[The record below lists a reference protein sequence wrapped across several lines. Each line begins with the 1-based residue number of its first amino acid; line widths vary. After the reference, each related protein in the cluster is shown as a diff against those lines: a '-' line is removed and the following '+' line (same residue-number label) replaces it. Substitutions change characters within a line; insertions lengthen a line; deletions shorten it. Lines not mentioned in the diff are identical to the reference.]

1 MADRLALS
9 HAGAFKLTASATPVI
24 PTGQKDHTGISFRH
38 KSNQNPA
45 SRLELS
51 LTRLARLSYHGLMK
65 RRLTTKFIEGQK
77 PNPSKRLDFRDE
89 LMPGLVLRISTSGTK
104 TFCLHKR
111 INGKMRRLTIGRFP
125 IMSLA
130 DARERVRQVLYE
142 IEIGRFEELTG
153 IEVETK
159 PSLGDVIPDYIE
171 KYAKVHNRDW
181 KRKEALL
188 VKFTTLHGKRIDEIK
203 RADVVKACD
212 VIHKTAPTSANR
224 ALAHLKHLM
233 GWCVERGMI
242 EANPIAG
249 MKPLSKERSRERVL
263 TNDELGALW
272 TACDAEGY
280 PFGDCMK
287 LLILSGQRRAEVAEI
302 RWSELDLEKRLW
314 TLPSQRAKNGR
325 QHTVPIT
332 DAMLEVLRK
341 TPRFFNS
348 DYVFTTIGKSPVSGF
363 GRLKDRLDKA
373 LPEGTEPWIIHDL
386 RRTMSTNMA
395 MLGVPQP
402 VTEALLNHKT
412 GVVSGV
418 AAIYNVYSYA
428 DEKREALG
436 SWSQHVMKLAQRHDE
451 EIAPARRQS
460 I

>member
-1 MADRLALS
+1 
-9 HAGAFKLTASATPVI
+9 
-24 PTGQKDHTGISFRH
+24 
-38 KSNQNPA
+38 
-45 SRLELS
+45 
-51 LTRLARLSYHGLMK
+51 MK
-65 RRLTTKFIEGQK
+65 RKLTTKFIEGQK
-77 PNPSKRLDFRDE
+77 PDPSKRLDFRDE

-130 DARERVRQVLYE
+130 DARERARQVLYE
-142 IEIGRFEELTG
+142 IETGRFEDQTG
-153 IEVETK
+153 IEIEAK
-159 PSLGDVIPDYIE
+159 PKLGDVIPDYIE

-181 KRKEALL
+181 KRKQALL
-188 VKFTTLHGKRIDEIK
+188 EKFDTLHDKRIDQIK

-242 EANPIAG
+242 EANPISG
-249 MKPLSKERSRERVL
+249 MKPLSKEKPRERVL
-263 TNDELGALW
+263 TDNELGALW
-272 TACDAEGY
+272 AACGDEGY

-287 LLILSGQRRAEVAEI
+287 LLMLSGQRRAEVAEM

-314 TLPSQRAKNGR
+314 TLPSSRAKNGK

-348 DYVFTTIGKSPVSGF
+348 DYVFTTTGKTPISGF
-363 GRLKDRLDKA
+363 GRVKERLDRA
-373 LPEGTEPWIIHDL
+373 LHDGTEPWIIHDL

-428 DEKREALG
+428 DEKREALAT
-436 SWSQHVMKLAQRHDE
+436 WSQHVMKLVRSKNDATE
-451 EIAPARRQS
+451 AEIAKAS
-460 I
+460 S

>member
-1 MADRLALS
+1 MKR
-9 HAGAFKLTASATPVI
+9 KLTS
-24 PTGQKDHTGISFRH
+24 
-38 KSNQNPA
+38 
-45 SRLELS
+45 
-51 LTRLARLSYHGLMK
+51 
-65 RRLTTKFIEGQK
+65 KFIEGQK
-77 PNPSKRLDFRDE
+77 PNPTKRLDFRDE

-111 INGKMRRLTIGRFP
+111 INGKMRRLTIGRFGVV
-125 IMSLA
+125 SLA
-130 DARERVRQVLYE
+130 EARERVRQVLYE
-142 IEIGRFEELTG
+142 IEAGRFEDRTG
-153 IEVETK
+153 VEVETK
-159 PSLGDVIPDYIE
+159 PTLGDVIPDYIE
-171 KYAKVHNRDW
+171 KHAKVHNRDW
-181 KRKEALL
+181 IRKEALL
-188 VKFTTLHGKRIDEIK
+188 AKFTALHGKRIDEIK

-212 VIHKTAPTSANR
+212 EIHKSAPVSANR

-242 EANPIAG
+242 DASPIAG

-263 TNDELGALW
+263 TDDELGALW
-272 TACDAEGY
+272 EVFGDEGY

-287 LLILSGQRRAEVAEI
+287 FLMLSGQRRAEVAEMLWPEI
-302 RWSELDLEKRLW
+302 DLEKRLW
-314 TLPSQRAKNGR
+314 TLPSQRAKNGK
-325 QHTVPIT
+325 QHTVPLT
-332 DAMLEVLRK
+332 DAMVEVLRK

-348 DYVFTTIGKSPVSGF
+348 DYVFTTTGKTPISGF
-363 GRLKDRLDKA
+363 GRLKTRLDKA
-373 LPEGTEPWIIHDL
+373 LPESSAPWIIHDL

-436 SWSQHVMKLAQRHDE
+436 KWNERIEKITAPKNDQQAERRHH
-451 EIAPARRQS
+451 A
-460 I
+460 

>member
-1 MADRLALS
+1 
-9 HAGAFKLTASATPVI
+9 
-24 PTGQKDHTGISFRH
+24 
-38 KSNQNPA
+38 
-45 SRLELS
+45 
-51 LTRLARLSYHGLMK
+51 MK
-65 RRLTTKFIEGQK
+65 RKLTTKFIEGQK
-77 PNPSKRLDFRDE
+77 PDPSKRLDFRDE
-89 LMPGLVLRISTSGTK
+89 LMPGLALRISTSGTK

-111 INGKMRRLTIGRFP
+111 INGKMRRLTLGRFGVL
-125 IMSLA
+125 SLA
-130 DARERVRQVLYE
+130 EARERVRQVLYE
-142 IEIGRFEELTG
+142 IETGRLEDLTG
-153 IEVETK
+153 VEVESK
-159 PSLGDVIPDYIE
+159 PTLGDVIPDYIE
-171 KYAKVHNRDW
+171 KHAKVHNRDW
-181 KRKEALL
+181 KNKARLL
-188 VKFTTLHGKRIDEIK
+188 NKFTGLHGKRIDEIK

-212 VIHKTAPTSANR
+212 TIHKAAPVSANR

-242 EANPIAG
+242 DASPIAG
-249 MKPLSKERSRERVL
+249 MKPVAKERSRERVL
-263 TNDELGALW
+263 TGDELGALW
-272 TACDAEGY
+272 MTCDAEGY

-287 LLILSGQRRAEVAEI
+287 LLILSGQRRAEVAEM
-302 RWSELDLEKRLW
+302 RWSELDLEARLW

-332 DAMLEVLRK
+332 DAMLDVLRRV
-341 TPRFFNS
+341 PRFLGS
-348 DYVFTTIGKSPVSGF
+348 DYVFTTTGKSPISGF
-363 GRLKDRLDKA
+363 GRLKDRLYKA

-436 SWSQHVMKLAQRHDE
+436 TWSRHVMKLVRSKNDAPE
-451 EIAPARRQS
+451 TEIAQAS
-460 I
+460 G

>member
-1 MADRLALS
+1 
-9 HAGAFKLTASATPVI
+9 
-24 PTGQKDHTGISFRH
+24 
-38 KSNQNPA
+38 
-45 SRLELS
+45 
-51 LTRLARLSYHGLMK
+51 MK
-65 RRLTTKFIEGQK
+65 RKLTTKFIEGQK
-77 PNPSKRLDFRDE
+77 PNPAKRLDFRDE

-111 INGKMRRLTIGRFP
+111 INGKMRRLTIGRFGVV
-125 IMSLA
+125 SLA
-130 DARERVRQVLYE
+130 EARERVRQFLYE
-142 IEIGRFEELTG
+142 IETGRFEDRTG
-153 IEVETK
+153 VEVETK
-159 PSLGDVIPDYIE
+159 PTLGDVIPDYIE
-171 KYAKVHNRDW
+171 KHAKVHNRDW
-181 KRKEALL
+181 KRKKALL
-188 VKFTTLHGKRIDEIK
+188 AKFTTLHGKRLDEIK

-212 VIHKTAPTSANR
+212 VIHKSAPVSANR

-263 TNDELGALW
+263 TDDELSALW
-272 TACDAEGY
+272 TTCDAEGY

-287 LLILSGQRRAEVAEI
+287 LLILSGQRRAEVAGM
-302 RWSELDLEKRLW
+302 RWSEFDLEKRLW
-314 TLPSQRAKNGR
+314 TLPSLRAKNGR

-332 DAMLEVLRK
+332 DAMLDVLRRA
-341 TPRFFNS
+341 PRFLGS
-348 DYVFTTIGKSPVSGF
+348 DFVFTTTGKSPVSGF

-436 SWSQHVMKLAQRHDE
+436 SWSQHVLKLAREHNDE
-451 EIAPARRQS
+451 ISPARRQS